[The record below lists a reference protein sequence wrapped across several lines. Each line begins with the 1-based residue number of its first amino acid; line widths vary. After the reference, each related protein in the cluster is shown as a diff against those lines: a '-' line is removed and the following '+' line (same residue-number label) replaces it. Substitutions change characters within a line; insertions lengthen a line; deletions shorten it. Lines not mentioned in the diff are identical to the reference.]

1 MIEVPMT
8 ERPASRPSFE
18 EYVTARGTAL
28 LRTAWLLTG
37 DHHRAEDLV
46 QTALGK
52 TWPHWSR
59 IAERGEGAYDAYVRR
74 VMMTTYIAWW
84 RRRWNGEYP
93 PEVLPE
99 LTATSTESPTALTTE
114 LRQDVLK
121 ALARLPRD
129 SVRLWCSVTSR
140 TSPKRRRRKPLAAA
154 SGRSRASAHAPWRP
168 CGEAP
173 RSRARRC
180 AMPEFE
186 TLLREAL
193 REAVPQDLEQSGLAE
208 DAKAYAVRVRRLR
221 VVSTAVVAAVVV
233 LIAVVASSGMFR
245 NRAVAPAKPQTE
257 HVNVCD
263 YQVGVTPLRAAPV
276 APAST
281 KYQHVL
287 VCALTDSDSAWPGS
301 LPPDWSVDT
310 PEAIDS
316 LTWGLRDD
324 AADCGGLPA
333 GRAFTVSVQEHNG
346 TISTYLNTDLRCSGW
361 EFLERYYVALA
372 EQRWQHERAV
382 QEPWPNCPS
391 VFGEQPPRSDAPLA
405 KGTVLSEAS
414 LCLHPVPRA
423 VTEVPL
429 PRGQP
434 V

>member
-1 MIEVPMT
+1 M
-8 ERPASRPSFE
+8 
-18 EYVTARGTAL
+18 
-28 LRTAWLLTG
+28 
-37 DHHRAEDLV
+37 
-46 QTALGK
+46 
-52 TWPHWSR
+52 
-59 IAERGEGAYDAYVRR
+59 
-74 VMMTTYIAWW
+74 
-84 RRRWNGEYP
+84 
-93 PEVLPE
+93 PEV
-99 LTATSTESPTALTTE
+99 
-114 LRQDVLK
+114 
-121 ALARLPRD
+121 
-129 SVRLWCSVTSR
+129 
-140 TSPKRRRRKPLAAA
+140 
-154 SGRSRASAHAPWRP
+154 
-168 CGEAP
+168 
-173 RSRARRC
+173 
-180 AMPEFE
+180 E

-287 VCALTDSDSAWPGS
+287 VCALTDSGSAWPGS

-316 LTWGLRDD
+316 LTWDLRDD

-372 EQRWQHERAV
+372 EQRWQLERAV
-382 QEPWPNCPS
+382 QERWPNCPS
-391 VFGEQPPRSDAPLA
+391 VFGEQPPTSDAPLA

-423 VTEVPL
+423 VTGVPV